1 MVLTVAARDGEGR
14 RRVDVSEAAFSAPKA
29 GVEEAGVETAFVLG
43 GGGVLGACEVGMLRA
58 LLEAGIEPD
67 LVLGTS
73 VGAINGAVFAASP
86 DLESVARLEKVWTE
100 LDARGVFEGSLLT
113 RLGTAVRTRTHLHT
127 NEALRQLLVEAL
139 DELRIEELPLRFE
152 CVAASIER
160 AAETWFAEGPA
171 VEAVLASSAAPGLL
185 PPVEIDGEHYLD
197 GGLVDTVPVE
207 RAVEL
212 GARQIYVL
220 HVGRSEQPLAVP
232 QQPWEVAAVAFE
244 ISRRYRLSRA
254 LEQLP
259 EGVTAHLLP
268 TGNRPG
274 DANGIASY
282 LRYRDSGRA
291 QQRINRAYQA
301 SVAYLAEQM
310 GRALTATQSGSSP

>member
-1 MVLTVAARDGEGR
+1 M
-14 RRVDVSEAAFSAPKA
+14 SEPAGSAP
-29 GVEEAGVETAFVLG
+29 EATVETAFVLG

-58 LLEAGIEPD
+58 LLEAGIVPD

-73 VGAINGAVFAASP
+73 VGAINGAVFAAAP
-86 DLESVARLEKVWTE
+86 DLEGVARLEKVWTE

-113 RLGTAVRTRTHLHT
+113 RLGTAVRTRTHLHS
-127 NEALRQLLVEAL
+127 NESLRQLLAEAL
-139 DELRIEELPLRFE
+139 DELRIEQLPLRFE

-160 AAETWFAEGPA
+160 AAETWFAAGPA
-171 VEAVLASSAAPGLL
+171 IPAVLASSAAPGLL

-197 GGLVDTVPVE
+197 GGLVDTVPLE

-212 GARQIYVL
+212 GARRIYVL
-220 HVGRSEQPLAVP
+220 HVGRSEQPLTVP

-254 LEQLP
+254 LAELP

-282 LRYRDSGRA
+282 LRYRDSGLA
-291 QQRINRAYQA
+291 QERINRAFKA
-301 SVAYLAEQM
+301 CAAYLEEQ
-310 GRALTATQSGSSP
+310 GTLNGEGEGQSGGEGLTGEEGRSEREVQDA